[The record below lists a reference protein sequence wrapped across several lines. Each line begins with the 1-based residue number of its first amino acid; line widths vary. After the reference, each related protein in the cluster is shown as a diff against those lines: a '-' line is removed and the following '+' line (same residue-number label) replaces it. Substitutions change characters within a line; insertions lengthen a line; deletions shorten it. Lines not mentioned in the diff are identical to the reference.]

1 MSPEQIRRLVDEMYA
16 TWSLHEPERVD
27 ALFTDDAVHED
38 VAGGHISRGKA
49 AIKQLMRDAFAF
61 ASDFR
66 STMRSLAT
74 AGDTAT
80 TEWVTEGT
88 QTGPVATPCGEMVPS
103 GRAFRLCGASILVF
117 REGKIARVTDYYD
130 MATFL
135 KQLGGSFQLPK
146 P

>member
-1 MSPEQIRRLVDEMYA
+1 MASTGTVTRA
-16 TWSLHEPERVD
+16 RVD
-27 ALFTDDAVHED
+27 AIFTDDAVHED
-38 VAGGHISRGKA
+38 IASGHVSRGKTE
-49 AIKQLMRDAFAF
+49 IKQLMRGAFAF

-66 STMRSLAT
+66 STVRSLAT

-80 TEWVTEGT
+80 TEWVIEGT
-88 QTGPVATPCGEMVPS
+88 QTGSAASPYGELAPS
-103 GRAFRLCGASILVF
+103 GRTFRLCGASILIF

-135 KQLGGSFQLPK
+135 RHLGGSFQLPK

>member
-1 MSPEQIRRLVDEMYA
+1 MLVNEMYA
-16 TWSLHEPERVD
+16 AWSLHQPERVD

-38 VAGGHISRGKA
+38 VASGHISRGKA

-61 ASDFR
+61 APDFR
-66 STMRSLAT
+66 SMLRSLAI

-80 TEWVTEGT
+80 TEWVIEGT
-88 QTGPVATPCGEMVPS
+88 QTGPAATPFGELAPS
-103 GRAFRLCGASILVF
+103 GRTFRLCGASILIF

-135 KQLGGSFQLPK
+135 RHLGGSFQLPK